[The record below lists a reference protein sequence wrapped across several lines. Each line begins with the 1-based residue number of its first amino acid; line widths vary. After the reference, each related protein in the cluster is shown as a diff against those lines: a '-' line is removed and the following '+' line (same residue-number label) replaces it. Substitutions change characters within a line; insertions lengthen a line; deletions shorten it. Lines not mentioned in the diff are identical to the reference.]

1 MKNSLPTEL
10 PVRILGIIPAR
21 GGSKG
26 VPRKNIR
33 LVANRPLIT
42 YTIEAARDSKL
53 LTHFV
58 TSTDDMDIAAI
69 AEKLGSRV
77 LIRPPELA
85 ADDTPMLPVVDH
97 VLRVL
102 EPDMG
107 RYDYVAVLQ
116 PTTPLR
122 TAGDIDAALTLL
134 IGSGADSV
142 VSVYEVG
149 DYHPARMYRLVEGR
163 LVPYASEPP
172 DRLRQGLP
180 PVYHRNGAIYACRRA
195 LIEEQGT
202 LIGPD
207 TRPYIMPRERS
218 INIDDELDLAFA
230 DFLLRKKSSGSS
242 LEDHDS
248 HP

>member
-1 MKNSLPTEL
+1 
-10 PVRILGIIPAR
+10 
-21 GGSKG
+21 
-26 VPRKNIR
+26 
-33 LVANRPLIT
+33 VAGRPLIA
-42 YTIEAARDSKL
+42 YTIKAAKDSKL
-53 LTHFV
+53 LRHFV
-58 TSTDDMDIAAI
+58 VSTDDVEIASI
-69 AEKLGSRV
+69 AEKLGSPV
-77 LIRPPELA
+77 LIRPSQLA
-85 ADDTPMLPVVDH
+85 ADDTPMVPVVDH
-97 VLRVL
+97 ALRVL

-107 RYDYVAVLQ
+107 RFDYVVVLQ
-116 PTTPLR
+116 PTSPLR
-122 TAGDIDAALTLL
+122 TGSDIDAALTLL
-134 IGSGADSV
+134 IESGADSV

-149 DYHPARMYRLVEGR
+149 DHHPARMYRIVEGR

-230 DFLLRKKSSGSS
+230 DFLLLQPNRALKSNR
-242 LEDHDS
+242 
-248 HP
+248 P